1 MISKNRK
8 IPNTFGFNVEAALF
22 VEYGSVE
29 ELEKLIA
36 EGGITSPFL
45 HIGQGSN
52 LLFSKNYE
60 GTILHSCIG
69 GVEVTAED
77 EEIVAIRVGSGVVW
91 DDFVAY
97 CVEQGWYGTENLS
110 LILGEVGASAVQNI
124 GAYGVEVKDL
134 ISSVETINIHG
145 EKRVYQP
152 DECEYAYR
160 RSIFKKSEMKSVF
173 VTYVNF
179 VLSKKEHYTL
189 DYGTIRQEL
198 EKYPAVDLKT
208 LRRII
213 IDIRK
218 SKLPDPKVLGNAGSF
233 FMNPIVPRAQ
243 FEVLQCRY
251 PSMPHYEVDADR
263 VKLPAGWMI
272 DQCGWKGKALGQ
284 AAVHDKQALVLVN
297 LGGATGK
304 DVIALS
310 DAVRTSVHEKFGV
323 DICPE
328 VNFI

>member
-1 MISKNRK
+1 MISKNKK

-36 EGGITSPFL
+36 EGCITSPFL
-45 HIGQGSN
+45 HIGEGSN

-60 GTILHSCIG
+60 GTVLHSCIS
-69 GVEVTAED
+69 GVEVIAED
-77 EEIVAIRVGSGVVW
+77 EEKVAVRVGSGVIW

-110 LILGEVGASAVQNI
+110 LIPGEVGASAVQNI

-160 RSIFKKSEMKSVF
+160 RSIFKKPEMKSVF

-213 IDIRK
+213 IDIRE

-233 FMNPIVPRAQ
+233 FMNPIVPRVQ
-243 FEVLQCRY
+243 FETLQCRY

-263 VKLPAGWMI
+263 VKIPAGWMI
-272 DQCGWKGKALGQ
+272 DQCGWKGKALGP
-284 AAVHDKQALVLVN
+284 AAVHNKQALVLVN
-297 LGGATGK
+297 LGSATGK

-310 DAVRTSVHEKFGV
+310 DAVRASVHEKFGI